1 MNTRHIL
8 LAASAAFAFSAA
20 AVAMAG
26 PIGPGGSCKQCRTA
40 YQICQANGGEAGT
53 RDCETP
59 FSQCLI
65 AAGCPLE

>member
-1 MNTRHIL
+1 MKTRHML
-8 LAASAAFAFSAA
+8 LAALAAFAFSAA
-20 AVAMAG
+20 AVAA
-26 PIGPGGSCKQCRTA
+26 GPGGACKQCRTA

-65 AAGCPLE
+65 SAGCPLE

>member
-1 MNTRHIL
+1 MKTRHML
-8 LAASAAFAFSAA
+8 LAALAAFVFSAA
-20 AVAMAG
+20 AVA
-26 PIGPGGSCKQCRTA
+26 GPGGGCKQCRTE